1 MKRVFSRALLA
12 GGLLLASC
20 VASVGYAAETAVPK
34 PDAAKGEQLY
44 VKGDASRG
52 ILACVTCHGAA
63 GNSTIA
69 ANPNLSAQAHEYL
82 VKQLTDF
89 KSKDGKAAPLRRG
102 EGGANTVMTAFATA
116 LTPADMQNIAYYL
129 AQQPLDYKTAGTAT
143 DKASMELGQRIWR
156 GGLPERNVPACAAC
170 HSANGAGIPAL
181 FPRLSGQHPAYI
193 SAQLKL
199 FRGGERANSP
209 IMHDIADRMSDAD
222 IAAVADYAAGLR

>member
-20 VASVGYAAETAVPK
+20 VASVGYAAETGVPK

-102 EGGANTVMTAFATA
+102 EGGANTAMTGTRRSR
-116 LTPADMQNIAYYL
+116 TPAW
-129 AQQPLDYKTAGTAT
+129 P
-143 DKASMELGQRIWR
+143 
-156 GGLPERNVPACAAC
+156 
-170 HSANGAGIPAL
+170 
-181 FPRLSGQHPAYI
+181 
-193 SAQLKL
+193 
-199 FRGGERANSP
+199 
-209 IMHDIADRMSDAD
+209 
-222 IAAVADYAAGLR
+222 